1 MERMPLETQ
10 TLYAEFMEQLAAFE
24 ARRTIGKL
32 PGTFTRKKIKG
43 ETYLYFQYS
52 GPGSTRKQ
60 LYLGR
65 ESPLL
70 RKAVERF
77 REERDFLEPDRQGIA
92 RLCALLRAGG
102 ALVTDSSSGRVLRTL
117 SEAGVFYLNGVL
129 VGTNAFIVLGNLL
142 GVRWDRAALRTL
154 DIDIAGTLTM
164 QVALPDVRAGIPEA
178 LESLEMGFLPVPS
191 FNPKDPS
198 TSFKVRGQPLRVD
211 LLTPMKKGSTEGVVQ
226 LARFKAAANCLP
238 YLDFLI
244 EDFIKG
250 AVVDGG
256 GVLVNVPAP
265 ERFAF
270 HKLATAEMRGVT
282 EQTKAEKD
290 LLQAA
295 QVLEILLEERPQD
308 VRMALEEVEKRGRNW
323 VRMVQAGVRKLE
335 KRFPGLDLTTLTF
348 RG

>member
-10 TLYAEFMEQLAAFE
+10 TLYSEFMEQLTAFE
-24 ARRTIGKL
+24 AGRTIGKL

-52 GPGSTRKQ
+52 GPGGARKQ
-60 LYLGR
+60 VYLGR

-70 RKAVERF
+70 KKVVERF
-77 REERDFLEPDRQGIA
+77 REEREAFEPDRESIG
-92 RLCALLRAGG
+92 RLCALLRTGG
-102 ALVTDSSSGRVLRTL
+102 ALATDPSSGRVLRAL
-117 SEAGVFYLNGVL
+117 SEAGVFHLNGVL
-129 VGTNAFIVLGNLL
+129 VGTNAFIALGNLL

-154 DIDIAGTLTM
+154 DIDIAGTPTM
-164 QVALPDVRAGIPEA
+164 QVAVPEVKAGIPEA
-178 LESLEMGFLPVPS
+178 LESLEMGFLPVPP

-198 TSFKVRGQPLRVD
+198 TSFKVRGKPLRVD
-211 LLTPMKKGSTEGVVQ
+211 LLTPLKKGSKKGVVT
-226 LARFKAAANCLP
+226 LPRFGAAAQCLP

-244 EDFIKG
+244 EDPVKG

-270 HKLATAEMRGVT
+270 HKLATVGMRGVT

-295 QVLEILLEERPQD
+295 QVLEILLEDRPED
-308 VRMALEEVEKRGRNW
+308 VRRAVQGVGKGGRNW
-323 VRMVQAGVRKLE
+323 VRMVKAGVRKLE
-335 KRFPGLDLTTLTF
+335 KRFPEVDWTALAF
-348 RG
+348 RD